1 MIVWLLF
8 TILVALSVAMLAWGL
23 ARREHFYQFPTM
35 AGATWLFFMCPQI
48 VGALR
53 NPGKYPNPVL
63 SDHGLETALAMSAL
77 CAACGWLGYLHPV
90 APPSA
95 GDRRN
100 CAPSSFLSGV
110 VLYGIGFFGAY
121 KLAELSGGFIHQFT
135 EGGHYALEWRGLPVL
150 YFGIAQMI
158 YPGLMLTLLGALRQ
172 PNTAKTVTVALFSIY
187 PVAVSLLL
195 GRRSMTVFLCL
206 IFLFGFFFVRKW
218 TPPRWLF
225 AAALVLGGLFVLI
238 APQYRA
244 LSQFG
249 FRNGEIS
256 EIQVKASVK
265 EVLSGTSYAE
275 FDALVVTAAAVNRT
289 GILDFGK
296 GFYNST
302 IAQLVPRQLVG
313 EEFKQSLFL
322 KSSDEDISY
331 KTYRW
336 SIPYGSTPTGPS
348 NAFAEFWFF
357 GALLYYLLGFF
368 SRWLWERAQTGTE
381 TQLWYTIWAMMIP
394 ESIYGALVI
403 LPGRLLFYFLFL
415 WPVLVWL
422 RRGEDAVAQQ
432 DAEQHGLTTTKTI
445 S

>member
-1 MIVWLLF
+1 MLLWLLF
-8 TILVALSVAMLAWGL
+8 SVLVLLSVAMLAWGL
-23 ARREHFYQFPTM
+23 AGRERFYQFPTL
-35 AGATWLFFMCPQI
+35 AGATWLFFMCPQV

-53 NPGKYPNPVL
+53 NPGKYPNIVL
-63 SDHGLETALAMSAL
+63 SDHGLETALAMCVL
-77 CAACGWLGYLHPV
+77 CAACGWLGYLRPSGGRTSEVHDLT
-90 APPSA
+90 PPQSLFLA
-95 GDRRN
+95 GV
-100 CAPSSFLSGV
+100 S
-110 VLYGIGFFGAY
+110 LYAVGFFGAY

-158 YPGLMLTLLGALRQ
+158 YPGLLLALLGALRQ
-172 PNTAKTVTVALFSIY
+172 PTTVKKFTVALFSVY
-187 PVAVSLLL
+187 PIAVSLLL
-195 GRRSMTVFLCL
+195 GRRSMTAFLCM
-206 IFLFGFFFVRKW
+206 IFLLAFFFVRRW

-225 AAALVLGGLFVLI
+225 ATALLLGGLFVLV

-244 LSQFG
+244 LSQYG

-256 EIQVKASVK
+256 EIQIKASVE
-265 EVLSGTSYAE
+265 EVLSGQSYAE

-302 IAQLVPRQLVG
+302 VAQLVPRQLVG
-313 EEFKQSLFL
+313 EEFKESLFL
-322 KSSDEDISY
+322 AGSDEDIAY

-357 GALLYYLLGFF
+357 GAGLYFLLGFF
-368 SRWLWERAQTGTE
+368 SRWLWDRALAVGTE
-381 TQLWYTIWAMMIP
+381 AQIWYTVWAMMIP

-403 LPGRLLFYFLFL
+403 LPGRLFFYLLFL
-415 WPVLVWL
+415 LPVLVWL
-422 RRGEDAVAQQ
+422 RTGERQTDEEAEAVT
-432 DAEQHGLTTTKTI
+432 LR
-445 S
+445 